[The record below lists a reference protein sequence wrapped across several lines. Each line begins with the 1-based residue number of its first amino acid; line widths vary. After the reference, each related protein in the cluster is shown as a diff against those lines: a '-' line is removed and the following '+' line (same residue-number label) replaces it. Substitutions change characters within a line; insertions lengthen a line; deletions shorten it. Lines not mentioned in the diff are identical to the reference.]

1 MLKEGNYFTGP
12 AKFLVIIFGSGFA
25 FLREICKISTAFQ
38 LPCNSHNSVSI
49 ERLPFVGANRFT
61 PTGLTLETSAS
72 ESLYGGQSALSTQLI
87 KPNFL
92 IKI

>member
-1 MLKEGNYFTGP
+1 MKMVKEGNYFTGP

-49 ERLPFVGANRFT
+49 ERLPFVGANRSDEGLKHWKHQLPNLFT
-61 PTGLTLETSAS
+61 VANSHYQPS
-72 ESLYGGQSALSTQLI
+72 
-87 KPNFL
+87 
-92 IKI
+92 